1 MSRLILKAPT
11 LGDSKNN
18 LIHKAM
24 TPEEK
29 TKIENQFA
37 AVINAT
43 VGDESKATELSMSKT
58 SVNFLVLSTAHDY
71 KTTIQGNDVTFPA
84 YLVGSMDGAV
94 HYISQSTMESK
105 ALYEAVDFTQM
116 GISTKFKEIRKIVEG
131 FMAAKGDD
139 WRNVAIEFEKAEV
152 GYIFDTQSNEHKK
165 SRVSLFKVR
174 PMTETELEVANIVRQ
189 ARAAKQV

>member
-1 MSRLILKAPT
+1 
-11 LGDSKNN
+11 
-18 LIHKAM
+18 M

-29 TKIENQFA
+29 TKIENQFS
-37 AVINAT
+37 AVINAK

-58 SVNFLVLSTAHDY
+58 STNFLVLPTAHDY

-84 YLVGSMDGAV
+84 YLVGSMDGSV

-105 ALYEAVDFTQM
+105 GLFEATDFTQA
-116 GISTKFKEIRKIVEG
+116 GVSTKYKERRKIVDG
-131 FMAAKGDD
+131 FMAAKVVD
-139 WRNVAIEFEKAEV
+139 WEKVAIEFEKAEV
-152 GYIFDTQSNEHKK
+152 GYVFDTQANDHKK

-174 PMTETELEVANIVRQ
+174 PMTTEELEIADIVRK

>member
-1 MSRLILKAPT
+1 
-11 LGDSKNN
+11 
-18 LIHKAM
+18 M

-29 TKIENQFA
+29 NKIESQFA

-58 SVNFLVLSTAHDY
+58 SVNFLVLPTAHDY
-71 KTTIQGNDVTFPA
+71 KTSIQGNDVTFPA
-84 YLVGSMDGAV
+84 YLVGSMDGSV

-105 ALYEAVDFTQM
+105 ALYEAVDFTQT
-116 GISTKFKEIRKIVEG
+116 GVSTKFKELRKIVDG
-131 FMAAKGDD
+131 FMPAKGDD
-139 WRNVAIEFEKAEV
+139 WRNVAVEFEKAEV
-152 GYIFDTQSNEHKK
+152 GYEFDTQTNEHKK

-174 PMTETELEVANIVRQ
+174 PMTAEELEVANIVRQ

>member
-1 MSRLILKAPT
+1 
-11 LGDSKNN
+11 
-18 LIHKAM
+18 M

-29 TKIENQFA
+29 TKIETQFA

-58 SVNFLVLSTAHDY
+58 SVNFLVLPTAHDY
-71 KTTIQGNDVTFPA
+71 KTTIQGNDITFPA
-84 YLVGSMDGAV
+84 YLVGSMDGSV

-105 ALYEAVDFTQM
+105 GLFEAVDFTQM
-116 GISTKFKEIRKIVEG
+116 GVSTKFKEIRKIVEG

-174 PMTETELEVANIVRQ
+174 PMTTEELEIANIVRQ
-189 ARAAKQV
+189 ARAAKQVWPFRG

>member
-1 MSRLILKAPT
+1 
-11 LGDSKNN
+11 
-18 LIHKAM
+18 M

-29 TKIENQFA
+29 TKIENQFM
-37 AVINAT
+37 AVINAK

-58 SVNFLVLSTAHDY
+58 SVNFLVLPTAHDY

-84 YLVGSMDGAV
+84 YLVGSMDCSV

-105 ALYEAVDFTQM
+105 GLFEATDFTQA
-116 GISTKFKEIRKIVEG
+116 GVSTKYKERRKVVDG

-152 GYIFDTQSNEHKK
+152 GYVFDTQTNDHKK

-174 PMTETELEVANIVRQ
+174 PMTTEELEIANIVRQ
-189 ARAAKQV
+189 ARAAKQA

>member
-1 MSRLILKAPT
+1 MTVKTI
-11 LGDSKNN
+11 

-29 TKIENQFA
+29 TKIESQFT
-37 AVINAT
+37 AVINAK

-58 SVNFLVLSTAHDY
+58 SVNFLVLPTAHDY

-84 YLVGSMDGAV
+84 YLVGSMDGSV

-105 ALYEAVDFTQM
+105 GLFEAVDFTQM
-116 GISTKFKEIRKIVEG
+116 GVSTKFKEIRKIVDG
-131 FMAAKGDD
+131 FMAAKVVD
-139 WRNVAIEFEKAEV
+139 WEKVAIEFEKAEV
-152 GYIFDTQSNEHKK
+152 GYVFDTQTNEHKK

-174 PMTETELEVANIVRQ
+174 PMTTEELEIANIVRQ
-189 ARAAKQV
+189 ARAAKQS

>member
-1 MSRLILKAPT
+1 
-11 LGDSKNN
+11 
-18 LIHKAM
+18 M

-29 TKIENQFA
+29 TKIETQFA

-84 YLVGSMDGAV
+84 YLVGSMDGSV

-105 ALYEAVDFTQM
+105 GLFEAVDFTQM
-116 GISTKFKEIRKIVEG
+116 GISTKFKELRKIVDG
-131 FMAAKGDD
+131 FMAAKVVD
-139 WRNVAIEFEKAEV
+139 WEKVAIEFEKAEV

-165 SRVSLFKVR
+165 SRVSSFKVR
-174 PMTETELEVANIVRQ
+174 PMTVSIPLPQ
-189 ARAAKQV
+189 

>member
-1 MSRLILKAPT
+1 
-11 LGDSKNN
+11 
-18 LIHKAM
+18 M

-37 AVINAT
+37 AVINAK

-58 SVNFLVLSTAHDY
+58 SVNFLDLPTAYDY
-71 KTTIQGNDVTFPA
+71 KTTIQGNAVTFPA
-84 YLVGSMDGAV
+84 YSVGSMHGRP

-105 ALYEAVDFTQM
+105 GLAEAVDFTQM
-116 GISTKFKEIRKIVEG
+116 GISTKFKELRKIVDG
-131 FMAAKGDD
+131 FMAAKVVD
-139 WRNVAIEFEKAEV
+139 WEKVAIEFEKAEV
-152 GYIFDTQSNEHKK
+152 GYVFDTQTNEHKK

-174 PMTETELEVANIVRQ
+174 PMTTEELEVANIVRQ